1 MAVHEQRVELGA
13 IAELAGGA
21 LRGAFRRVLADLATA
36 FQRRPLPLEGESPDQ
51 LRTFVAR
58 ALEAR
63 LFDDLSWLS
72 PESAA
77 GALFEL
83 WFALPACDERA
94 TLYSLLISR
103 LLDGDLE
110 TFVVLARAFVQAGD
124 DTLRSPAVRARV
136 SLALGLPLRGGSA
149 VDSLALSLLSEPSHA
164 RRWLEEAARGSLPSR
179 RLAARLIERA
189 AREAGRLAERGDDAG
204 LRVLD
209 EPGVRLAMAWLLADR
224 EALVWRHVAVARG
237 LLTRVVPRIDE
248 ELTEHLA
255 PEHSPTEWRRAACAL
270 SASISVQRDS
280 ALARTQALLRGPLM
294 RRDPGLAGCIVW
306 GLLRVAEVDE
316 AVAEELLPA
325 LVRAGGIAAV
335 EAFLDLVDEGL
346 PQGFG
351 RSARDEVQR
360 CLRLHA
366 DDPRVQADD
375 GAQAFGQWL
384 EGRFKGVEG
393 PVSQALRAAVA
404 RFETDGAR
412 GAAEQAGVALA
423 AVHKTLSELTHEP
436 MVDAESRRRVVMA
449 LCELDRGLLHASTVA
464 DLISLYDTPSATAG
478 LARIFEK
485 LVDWL
490 IRHEHAE
497 GPEVATALH
506 PALRMQRVRVL
517 LHAVDADGSHGD
529 GHAVQRRPQR
539 LGVTRVLLGRVRKES
554 GSPLSRALA
563 ACLARSFDALV
574 REQGFTLSDVIL
586 CAALYVSDAAQVRTL
601 AEASMLP
608 DATQALERL
617 AALVDPAR
625 RELRTGLAMRHALE
639 ELSALAASLPASQS
653 TRVSALRWALRR
665 LHISLLCLHDAGAL
679 SEVLDSETGRAA
691 VASLQEALATLSQL
705 VAGSRRRLN
714 PAAQLRPLTLTDV
727 LRAFFAQLE
736 AREDGLPED
745 VSSESLAGE
754 LSSALAAELPAPIAS
769 VVHAVLGHV
778 TQLPRATL
786 PGRRRERRESIPSI
800 APQKLPH
807 WLPPSR
813 LLGGFFVF
821 HTLGE
826 GGGGSVFAARR
837 AEERHDEQAEVFALK
852 VPEYNGHVAHLLSEP
867 EFLRMFREEAGAL
880 LALPDDHPHLAR
892 FVTFDAGVRPKP
904 ILVMEHVEGPSLEKL
919 ILRRHVD
926 VAQATLI
933 LQGVASGLHAMHRTG
948 IAHLDLKP
956 GNVIVRGFWSGNT
969 MPVLVDFGLS
979 GRRLR
984 PGCGTP
990 CYSAPE
996 VWGAVACDDPRP
1008 SDVYAFACLAY
1019 EVLSGQSLFPDGT
1032 PSTLLSMHISHDGL
1046 PAGLAALAEDPAIAP
1061 VVQLLSACLRREPGR
1076 RSTMEQVLQS
1086 LPSACA
1092 ALAGRALPLV
1102 PAEVPPARGTRA
1114 S

>member
-1 MAVHEQRVELGA
+1 MAVHEQRVELGSFA
-13 IAELAGGA
+13 DLAGGA

-36 FQRRPLPLEGESPDQ
+36 FQRRPLPLEGESPDE
-51 LRTFVAR
+51 LRAFVAR

-63 LFDDLSWLS
+63 LFEDLSWLS
-72 PESAA
+72 HESAA

-83 WFALPACDERA
+83 WFALPACDERE
-94 TLYSLLISR
+94 TLYTMLIAR

-110 TFVVLARAFVQAGD
+110 TFVVLARAFVQASD
-124 DTLRSPAVRARV
+124 AILRSPAVRARV
-136 SLALGLPLRGGSA
+136 SLALCLPLRGGSA

-204 LRVLD
+204 LRALD
-209 EPGVRLAMAWLLADR
+209 EPGVRLAMKRLLADR

-237 LLTRVVPRIDE
+237 LLARAVPHIGDE
-248 ELTEHLA
+248 IESLLA

-270 SASISVQRDS
+270 SASIAVQRES
-280 ALARTQALLRGPLM
+280 ALKRTQALLRGPLLG
-294 RRDPGLAGCIVW
+294 RDQGLAGCIVW

-316 AVAEELLPA
+316 AVAEDLLPV
-325 LVRAGGIAAV
+325 LIRAGGLAAV

-351 RSARDEVQR
+351 KAARDEVLR
-360 CLRLHA
+360 CLSLQA
-366 DDPRVQADD
+366 GDPRVHGDD

-384 EGRFKGVEG
+384 YGRCMGGEGQ
-393 PVSQALRAAVA
+393 VSQALRAAAA
-404 RFETDGAR
+404 RFETEGAR
-412 GAAEQAGVALA
+412 GAAEHASVALA
-423 AVHKTLSELTHEP
+423 VVHKTLSELTHEP
-436 MVDAESRRRVVMA
+436 MADTASRRRVVTA
-449 LCELDRGLLHASTVA
+449 LCELDRGLLHASTLA
-464 DLISLYDTPSATAG
+464 DLISLYDAPSATAG

-497 GPEVATALH
+497 GPELPSALH

-517 LHAVDADGSHGD
+517 LHAVDADGSYGD
-529 GHAVQRRPQR
+529 AYAIERRPQR

-574 REQGFTLSDVIL
+574 REQGFALSDVLL
-586 CAALYVSDAAQVRTL
+586 CAALYVSDAAQIRTL

-608 DATQALERL
+608 DATQALDRL

-625 RELRTGLAMRHALE
+625 RELRTGLAMSHALE

-653 TRVSALRWALRR
+653 TRVSALRWALLR
-665 LHISLLCLHDAGAL
+665 LHVSLHSLHEAGAL
-679 SEVLDSETGRAA
+679 SEVLDSETGLSA
-691 VASLQEALATLSQL
+691 VASLQESLATLSQL
-705 VAGSRRRLN
+705 VAGTRRRLN
-714 PAAQLRPLTLTDV
+714 PAAQLRPLALPDV
-727 LRAFFAQLE
+727 LRSYFAQME
-736 AREDGLPED
+736 AREDGFRDETNP
-745 VSSESLAGE
+745 GE
-754 LSSALAAELPAPIAS
+754 LATELSAALTAELPAPLAS
-769 VVHAVLGHV
+769 LVRAVLDHLLA
-778 TQLPRATL
+778 LPRATL
-786 PGRRRERRESIPSI
+786 PGRRRELRDSIPSI
-800 APQKLPH
+800 APHKLPN

-837 AEERHDEQAEVFALK
+837 AEDRHDEQAEVFALK

-880 LALPDDHPHLAR
+880 LALPDDHPNLAR

-956 GNVIVRGFWSGNT
+956 GNAIVRGFWSGNT
-969 MPVLVDFGLS
+969 VPVLVDFGLS

-1019 EVLSGQSLFPDGT
+1019 EVLTGQSLFPDST
-1032 PSTLLSMHISHDGL
+1032 PSVLLSAHVSHDGL
-1046 PAGLAALAEDPAIAP
+1046 PGGLAALMEDPALTP
-1061 VVQLLSACLRREPGR
+1061 MTQLLSACLRRDPAR
-1076 RSTMEQVLQS
+1076 RSTMEHILQM

-1092 ALAGRALPLV
+1092 ALAGRALPLAPV
-1102 PAEVPPARGTRA
+1102 APAFSPAFRA